1 MTDIASGGLSS
12 VLSQYEFKEEP
23 KKSADQELGRDEFL
37 KLLVTQLQNQD
48 PLSPQE
54 NGEFVAQLAQ
64 FSSLEEAQKL
74 SGSFSSFSDKF
85 LATQEEQSSTL
96 LEETKNL
103 SENFGSFVDNSVSTQ
118 HLQATSLV
126 GRPVHVESNVTYLQ
140 EDGAISIIAD
150 PAVDVDAA
158 VLKVFDENNELVDSY
173 DLGAKPAGRSEFI
186 WTGENESGQ
195 RFDAG
200 MYRFEITMSSGNNP
214 VNTPVYLS
222 SNVNSVTIEP
232 GGALTLNLAGI
243 GPTPMS
249 EVIQIN

>member
-23 KKSADQELGRDEFL
+23 KESVDQDLGRDEFL

-74 SGSFSSFSDKF
+74 SGSFSAFSDKF
-85 LATQEEQSSTL
+85 LDAQANQSASL
-96 LEETKNL
+96 LEETRSL
-103 SENFGSFVDNSVSTQ
+103 SENFSNFVDNSVSSQ

-126 GRPVHVESNVTYLQ
+126 GRPVHVESDVTFLQ
-140 EDGAISIIAD
+140 EGGAISIIAD
-150 PAVDVDAA
+150 PARAVDEAT
-158 VLKVFDENNELVDSY
+158 LKVFDENNKLVDSY
-173 DLGAKPAGRSEFI
+173 ELGAKPAGRSEFI
-186 WTGENESGQ
+186 WTGENQQGQ
-195 RFDAG
+195 RFDPG
-200 MYRFEITMSSGNNP
+200 MYRFEIEMSQGNNP
-214 VNTPVYLS
+214 VNTPLYLS

>member
-1 MTDIASGGLSS
+1 MSDITSGGLSS
-12 VLSQYEFKEEP
+12 VLSQYEFKDEVEESP
-23 KKSADQELGRDEFL
+23 DQDLGRDEFL

-74 SGSFSSFSDKF
+74 SSSFSSFSDKF
-85 LATQEEQSSTL
+85 LAAQEEQSSSL
-96 LEETKNL
+96 LEQTRNL

-126 GRPVHVESNVTYLQ
+126 GRPVHVLSDVTYLP
-140 EDGAISIIAD
+140 EEGAVSIIAD
-150 PAVDVDAA
+150 PASDVDEA
-158 VLKVFDENNELVDSY
+158 VVRIYDEDNNLVDSY
-173 DLGAKPAGRSEFI
+173 DLGEKPAGRNEFI
-186 WTGENESGQ
+186 WTGEDADGN

-200 MYRFEITMSSGNNP
+200 MYRFEVEFTKGNNP
-214 VNTPVYLS
+214 VDTPVYLS

-249 EVIQIN
+249 DVIQIN

>member
-1 MTDIASGGLSS
+1 MTDIASSGLSS
-12 VLSQYEFKEEP
+12 VLSQYEFKDEP
-23 KKSADQELGRDEFL
+23 KDSVDQDLGRDEFL

-64 FSSLEEAQKL
+64 FSTLEEAQKL
-74 SGSFSSFSDKF
+74 SGSFNAFSDKF
-85 LATQEEQSSTL
+85 LEAQADQSSTL
-96 LEETKNL
+96 LQETKNL
-103 SENFGSFVDNSVSTQ
+103 SENFSNFVDNSVSTQ

-126 GRPVHVESNVTYLQ
+126 GRPVHVQSDFTYLQ
-140 EDGAISIIAD
+140 EEGAISIIAD
-150 PAVDVDAA
+150 PPVDVDQA
-158 VLKVFDENNELVDSY
+158 VLKVFNENNELVDSY

-186 WTGENESGQ
+186 WTGENNLGQ

-200 MYRFEITMSSGNNP
+200 MYRFEIAMSSGNNP
-214 VNTPVYLS
+214 VSSPVYLS